1 MRYRRLWIALAA
13 VIAGSFAVLIYF
25 GAEIYRQ
32 APPVPER
39 VLTEAGDVVLTVV
52 VAE

>member
-1 MRYRRLWIALAA
+1 MRYRRLWIALAV
-13 VIAGSFAVLIYF
+13 VIAGSFAVLLYF
-25 GAEIYRQ
+25 RAESCRQ